1 MLLLFFTI
9 IGLDASCQINSTYH
23 YKIVYEMIL
32 SYNNPTL
39 YEANFYYNQTK
50 SLFEYEEKS
59 NEDFMDYS
67 VGDSVVHEHL
77 RTNKIFKHKI
87 NIDKTENVLTEL
99 VEGFIKKE
107 LYEIKEPIPIINWNI
122 RDEVKKINKY
132 DCTEATCN
140 FRGRNYSVWFTTD
153 IQTSFGPLKLNGLPG
168 LILEVSDDT
177 KEVVL
182 TTKFIQQQE
191 KSMENKTSVV
201 RQISRLEYKM
211 MISQLMKKVEETTK
225 SIISRMDRNVKASY
239 KITPPKFIEMDY
251 STY

>member
-9 IGLDASCQINSTYH
+9 IGLDASCQIDSNYH

-153 IQTSFGPLKLNGLPG
+153 PKIGDVAAAGSGGIVKRSIDENKLKLGGHDEEDKYN
-168 LILEVSDDT
+168 SDQ
-177 KEVVL
+177 L
-182 TTKFIQQQE
+182 
-191 KSMENKTSVV
+191 
-201 RQISRLEYKM
+201 
-211 MISQLMKKVEETTK
+211 ISQGYHGL
-225 SIISRMDRNVKASY
+225 
-239 KITPPKFIEMDY
+239 KFPADEGHFHYQIFHPEMLNK
-251 STY
+251 